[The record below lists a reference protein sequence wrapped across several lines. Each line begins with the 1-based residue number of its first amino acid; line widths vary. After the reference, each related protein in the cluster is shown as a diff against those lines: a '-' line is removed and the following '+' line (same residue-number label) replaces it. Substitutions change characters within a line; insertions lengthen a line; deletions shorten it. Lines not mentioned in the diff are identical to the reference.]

1 MPEDYDATASAQ
13 FAAGFLYSNS
23 KHTMDERDYILEC
36 FVGSDTLTAWLY
48 GFMDDIK
55 SGETSTATEKA
66 TCSLPAFYDAMEA
79 CDQTNAAFTTAEKY
93 YADFNA
99 RDDAESVRAAN
110 YALYGQVIDRDLSL
124 MATTWDQGVFFNT
137 GAFAGEALGLWE
149 GYPDYSS

>member
-1 MPEDYDATASAQ
+1 MPENYDATASAQ
-13 FAAGFLYSNS
+13 FAAGFLYANS

-66 TCSLPAFYDAMEA
+66 TCSLPAFYDALEA

-110 YALYGQVIDRDLSL
+110 YALNGLVID
-124 MATTWDQGVFFNT
+124 
-137 GAFAGEALGLWE
+137 
-149 GYPDYSS
+149 